1 MLTSPITR
9 CFRPG
14 DALYFYCMN
23 TRIGLLS
30 LALAATFTLNA
41 QSVKRDKL
49 DFHLRHFLAQAHA
62 PGSMMNLYIHGP
74 EAAVADAVRANGG
87 VVKRTRVGLVS
98 AYMPV
103 DRVQALAASPAVHR
117 FEFSL
122 DPGVLLC
129 DSMRVKAHVNEVH
142 AGLAPLPQAYDGAGV
157 VIGFIDSG
165 LDVNHPDLRTSDD
178 HSRVAYY
185 WDQGLSGSGAPP
197 EYGYGR
203 EWDNAQIEAGQ
214 LGSTDGDAHGTT
226 VTACATSNGLAN
238 GRHKG
243 VAPEADIIVVKY
255 SGNGDFRANV
265 ADAAEYIYQ
274 RALAMGKPAVV
285 NASLG
290 TYAGSHD
297 GLDASALFIN
307 DMLDERPGRAFV
319 CAGGNYGQAPPIHVR
334 LDAGADTVFTWFS
347 TNAFAAPYNLFPFPN
362 VFFEAWADL
371 DDFQNARYA
380 IGADQTSPGYAF
392 RGRTGFH
399 DIAEN
404 LGNTITEQLVSSSG
418 NVLGE
423 VQFYA
428 QQRGNQVQL
437 QVMMANP
444 DSASCNWRFMLT
456 GSGHCDIWSTVL
468 IGTANILSNDLIPGS
483 VPTAAVYPPMA
494 HHVPPNR
501 DQHIVDSWACSDH
514 TLTVA
519 NYWNVVEYQPCAGA
533 YINSGATPYMLSAN
547 SSAGPTRDLRW
558 KPDIAA
564 PGDVTMAAAPLP
576 ILADWAVTNA
586 DKLDQLCM
594 HARNGGTS
602 MASPVVAGTAAL
614 YLQKCPSAD
623 WMQVRNAIIGTAWG
637 DGLTGALPNKFFG
650 YGRVH
655 AFNALVTS
663 NLPDIAITA
672 SDDQMCSNA
681 SVTATAPSGFE
692 HYWWSNGSI
701 ENPTDFTGAGPLT
714 VNVSDGSGCAQSNA
728 LTFTLLDAPDVP
740 VISVDGSL
748 LTSTT
753 GPGYQWYLDG
763 QPIPGANGPTWWAT
777 ETGEY
782 FVEHIAA
789 NGCTSLSDPVD
800 LLIVGIGDRS
810 AAEGFAAWPS
820 PTSGD
825 VTVQWPDASGPVM
838 LRLVDAEGRVVW
850 STKQNDGAQGLVPL
864 AALPAGAYSVQVET
878 VTRRWSTRV
887 VRLP

>member
-1 MLTSPITR
+1 MI
-9 CFRPG
+9 
-14 DALYFYCMN
+14 
-23 TRIGLLS
+23 TRIGLLYV
-30 LALAATFTLNA
+30 ALAAACTSSA
-41 QSVKRDKL
+41 QSFERDKL
-49 DFHLRHFLAQAHA
+49 GLHLRHFLSLSHGADER
-62 PGSMMNLYIHGP
+62 MNLYIHGD
-74 EAAVADAVRANGG
+74 EASIAAAVQAQGG
-87 VVKRTRVGLVS
+87 TVKRQRPGLVS
-98 AYMPV
+98 AWLPV
-103 DRVQALAASPAVHR
+103 AVVESLAASPAVHR

-165 LDVNHPDLRTSDD
+165 LDVNHPDLRTPDD

-185 WDQGLSGSGAPP
+185 WDQSLTGAGAPP
-197 EYGYGR
+197 EFGYGR
-203 EWDNAQIEAGQ
+203 EWDNAEIEAGQ
-214 LGSTDGDAHGTT
+214 LGSTDSDAHGTT
-226 VTACATSNGLAN
+226 VTACATSNAQAN

-319 CAGGNYGQAPPIHVR
+319 CAGGNYGQAPPIHVH
-334 LDAGADTVFTWFS
+334 LDATSDTAFTWFS
-347 TNAFAAPYNLFPFPN
+347 TNTFSAPYNLFPFPN

-371 DDFQNARYA
+371 ADFQGAQYA
-380 IGADQTSPGYAF
+380 IGADQTTPGYAF
-392 RGRTGFH
+392 RGRTAYH
-399 DIAEN
+399 TIAEN
-404 LGNTITEQLVSSSG
+404 MGGTITEQLISSSG
-418 NVLGE
+418 NTLAE
-423 VQFYA
+423 VQFSV
-428 QQRGNQVQL
+428 QQRGDQVQL
-437 QVMMANP
+437 QVFMANP
-444 DSASCNWRFMLT
+444 DSAACNWRFMLT
-456 GSGHCDIWSTVL
+456 GSGGCDIWSSVL
-468 IGTANILSNDLIPGS
+468 LGTANIMSNDLIPGS
-483 VPTAAVYPPMA
+483 VPSEVTYPPMSN
-494 HHVPPNR
+494 HVAPDR

-576 ILADWAVTNA
+576 ILADWTVTNA

-614 YLQKCPSAD
+614 YLQKCPSSD
-623 WMQVRNAIIGTAWG
+623 WMQVRNAIINTAWG
-637 DGLTGALPNKFFG
+637 DDLTGALPNKYFG

-655 AFNALVTS
+655 AFNALVSS
-663 NLPDIAITA
+663 NLPYIAITA
-672 SDDQMCSNA
+672 SDDAMCSNA
-681 SVTATAPSGFE
+681 TVTATAPAGYD

-701 ENPTDFTGAGPLT
+701 ENPTDFTGAGPLS

-728 LTFTLLDAPDVP
+728 LTFTLLDAPAVP
-740 VISVDGSL
+740 VITVDGSL

-763 QPIPGANGPTWWAT
+763 QPLPGAVGPTWWAT
-777 ETGEY
+777 ATGEY
-782 FVEHIAA
+782 TVEHIAA
-789 NGCTSLSDPVD
+789 NGCTTLSAPVD
-800 LLIVGIGDRS
+800 LLSVGVGEVNAD
-810 AAEGFAAWPS
+810 EGFAAWPS

-825 VTVQWPDASGPVM
+825 VTVQWPGASGSVT
-838 LRLVDAEGRVVW
+838 LRLVDAEGRLVW
-850 STKQNDGAQGLVPL
+850 SATRNGGAQGTLPL
-864 AALPAGAYSVQVET
+864 SAWPAGAYSVQVET
-878 VTRRWSTRV
+878 ISGRWSTRV

>member
-1 MLTSPITR
+1 MACFPRAEPI
-9 CFRPG
+9 
-14 DALYFYCMN
+14 YFYCMI
-23 TRIGLLS
+23 TRFGLLS
-30 LALAATFTLNA
+30 AVLVATVTLNA
-41 QSVKRDKL
+41 QTFERDKL
-49 DFHLRHFLAQAHA
+49 GFHLRHFLTQAHND
-62 PGSMMNLYIHGP
+62 GEMMNLYIHGT
-74 EAAVADAVRANGG
+74 EAAVADAVNALGG
-87 VVKRTRVGLVS
+87 TVKRVRPGLVS
-98 AYMPV
+98 ARVPV
-103 DRVQALAASPAVHR
+103 AVVEQLAASPAVRR

-165 LDVNHPDLRTSDD
+165 LDVDHPDLRTPDD

-185 WDQGLSGSGAPP
+185 WDQSLTGAGAPP

-214 LGSTDGDAHGTT
+214 LGSTDSDAHGTT
-226 VTACATSNGLAN
+226 VTACATSNAQAN

-319 CAGGNYGQAPPIHVR
+319 CAGGNYGQAPPIHVH
-334 LDAGADTVFTWFS
+334 LDAANDTTFTWFS
-347 TNAFAAPYNLFPFPN
+347 TNTFSAPYNLFPFPN
-362 VFFEAWADL
+362 VFFEVWADMADL
-371 DDFQNARYA
+371 QGAQYA
-380 IGADQTSPGYAF
+380 IGADQVSPGYAF
-392 RGRTGFH
+392 RGRTAYH
-399 DIAEN
+399 TIAEN
-404 LGNTITEQLVSSSG
+404 MGGTITEQLVSSSG
-418 NVLGE
+418 NTLAE

-428 QQRGNQVQL
+428 QQRGDQVQI

-444 DSASCNWRFMLT
+444 DSAAYNWRFMIT
-456 GSGHCDIWSTVL
+456 GNGGCDIWSSVL
-468 IGTANILSNDLIPGS
+468 LGTANIMSNDLIPGS
-483 VPTAAVYPPMA
+483 VPSVGTYPAMA
-494 HHVPPNR
+494 NHVAPDRN
-501 DQHIVDSWACSDH
+501 QHIVDSWACSDH

-576 ILADWAVTNA
+576 ILADWTVTNA

-623 WMQVRNAIIGTAWG
+623 WMQVRNAIINTAWG
-637 DGLTGALPNKFFG
+637 DGLTGALPNKYFG

-655 AFNALVTS
+655 AFNALVSS
-663 NLPDIAITA
+663 NLKDIAITA

-681 SVTATAPSGFE
+681 SVTAAAPAGYA

-701 ENPTDFTGAGPLT
+701 ENPAEYTGAGPLT

-728 LTFTLLDAPDVP
+728 LTFTLLDAPAVP
-740 VISVDGSL
+740 VITIDGSL
-748 LTSTT
+748 LTSTA

-763 QPIPGANGPTWWAT
+763 QPLPGATGPTWWAT
-777 ETGEY
+777 ATGAY
-782 FVEHIAA
+782 TVELIAV
-789 NGCTSLSDPVD
+789 NGCTSLSEPVD
-800 LLIVGIGDRS
+800 LLSVGMGDDRS
-810 AAEGFAAWPS
+810 ASGFAAWPS
-820 PTSGD
+820 PTKGD
-825 VTVQWPDASGPVM
+825 VTVQWPEASGQVYLALIDASG
-838 LRLVDAEGRVVW
+838 RLAW
-850 STKQNDGAQGLVPL
+850 SESRASGMQRIIPL
-864 AALPAGAYSVQVET
+864 STLPAGAYSLQVET
-878 VTRRWSTRV
+878 GAARWSTRI